1 MRPVRSGTARIL
13 PCGPHALLLEFDTL
27 DEVLAAHSR
36 LRGEIDAELV
46 PAARTI
52 LVVARNPAEVAGA
65 IEELLAES
73 GGAATGRSGRE
84 GGGSVGYDG
93 EDLAEVARLTGLG
106 VDEVVAA
113 HTGTPWRA
121 AFGGFAPGFVYLV
134 GGDPRLRVP
143 RLASP
148 RTRVPAG
155 SVALA
160 DEFSGVYPTSSPGG
174 WRLIGRTDAVLFDPD
189 ASPPALIT
197 PGDTVRFVPLREPG
211 ARAKRRA
218 CVERP
223 GTRVMDVA
231 KVPAPGARPF
241 DASGSRSGRRLIIER
256 ALLPV
261 LVQDRGRPGLEAVGV
276 TAGGAADRGAYEL
289 GQRVVGNED
298 GEAALEIT
306 LGQAAFTAVGT
317 MTAVLTGAPCPAAVG
332 GRAVSHA
339 TVFTVGDDET
349 LTLGAP
355 ATGLRTYLSVRGGV
369 DVPAVMGS
377 RSRDTLGGLGPAPLL
392 AGDAVGIGEGA
403 PGWAPAVDHVPQ
415 APWPDVV
422 VLRYLPGP
430 REDWLA
436 EAGGAGEQRSVAAG
450 AGALAGSTWTVG
462 DAVDRVGAH
471 LVGTP
476 LPRRGGELPSEGV
489 VRGAIQLPPSGE
501 PVLFLADRPPTG
513 GYPVVAVLTDES
525 ADLAAQLRPG
535 DRVRLVVRRDGP
547 LVPRPE
553 G

>member
-1 MRPVRSGTARIL
+1 MRPVGSGTARIL

-52 LVVARNPAEVAGA
+52 LVVARNPAELTGA

-73 GGAATGRSGRE
+73 GGASTGSPGRE
-84 GGGSVGYDG
+84 VEVPVVYDG

-106 VDEVVAA
+106 VDEVIAA
-113 HTGTPWRA
+113 HTETPWRA

-174 WRLIGRTDAVLFDPD
+174 WRLIGRTDVALFDP
-189 ASPPALIT
+189 AMSPPALIA
-197 PGDTVRFVPLREPG
+197 PGDTVRFVPLLEPG
-211 ARAKRRA
+211 TKPLPEARR
-218 CVERP
+218 
-223 GTRVMDVA
+223 
-231 KVPAPGARPF
+231 F
-241 DASGSRSGRRLIIER
+241 ASWPGSRSGRRLIVER

-276 TAGGAADRGAYEL
+276 TASGAADRGAYEL
-289 GQRVVGNED
+289 GQRMVGNEG

-339 TVFTVGDDET
+339 TVFTVGDGET

-369 DVPAVMGS
+369 DIPAVLGS

-392 AGDAVGIGEGA
+392 AGDTVGIDEGA

-415 APWPDVV
+415 APRPDVA

-436 EAGGAGEQRSVAAG
+436 EAADAAG
-450 AGALAGSTWTVG
+450 TGALAGSTWTVG
-462 DAVDRVGAH
+462 DAVDRVGAR
-471 LVGTP
+471 LVGAP
-476 LPRRGGELPSEGV
+476 LPRRGGELPSEGA
-489 VRGAIQLPPSGE
+489 VRGAIQLPPSGQ
-501 PVLFLADRPPTG
+501 PVLFLADHPPTG
-513 GYPVVAVLTDES
+513 GYPVVGVLADES

-535 DRVRLVVRRDGP
+535 DAVRLEP
-547 LVPRPE
+547 Y
-553 G
+553 